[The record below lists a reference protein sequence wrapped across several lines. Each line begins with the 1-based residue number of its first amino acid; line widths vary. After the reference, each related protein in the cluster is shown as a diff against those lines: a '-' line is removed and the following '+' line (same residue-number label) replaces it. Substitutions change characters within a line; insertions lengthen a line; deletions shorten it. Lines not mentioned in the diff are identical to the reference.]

1 MLPAIELADLARSR
15 HAKGRGRPGG
25 RRGSLHSLAWL
36 GAPQWAAR
44 LPQDFTIP
52 TLVGELVLALWLLV
66 FGVGEFSPRPEAAAI
81 ATSPP
86 QNR

>member
-1 MLPAIELADLARSR
+1 MPKAVGAVVAAAGACNLIN
-15 HAKGRGRPGG
+15 
-25 RRGSLHSLAWL
+25 SLAWL

-44 LPQDFTIP
+44 LPQEFAIP
-52 TLVGELVLALWLLV
+52 TLVGELALALWLLV
-66 FGVGEFSPRPEAAAI
+66 FGVREFSPRPEAAAI